1 MSVHIEVKG
10 IVFEKFKEFEAIVKT
25 QLKYKINVFWLDNGD
40 EFILKRFNRFLKK
53 YGIEKQ
59 SSIPYRPQ
67 QNKVV
72 EWENHTIVEL
82 TRSII
87 HTQEFNKSFWTKAM
101 MNLVYTCKWCP
112 LRFLLFITSEEA
124 WSGRRPYITYMCVLW
139 CITCTMSSDEQRSKL
154 DTKGS

>member
-1 MSVHIEVKG
+1 MSVHIEVKR

-25 QLKYKINVFWLDNGD
+25 QLKYKIKVFWVDNGD

-72 EWENHTIVEL
+72 E
-82 TRSII
+82 
-87 HTQEFNKSFWTKAM
+87 
-101 MNLVYTCKWCP
+101 
-112 LRFLLFITSEEA
+112 
-124 WSGRRPYITYMCVLW
+124 
-139 CITCTMSSDEQRSKL
+139 
-154 DTKGS
+154 